1 MIGTIII
8 FLLIFFVIVM
18 GHEFGHFL
26 IAKVNGIRVNEFAI
40 GMGPKIAGF
49 KKGETEYVLRAFPL
63 GGACIFEGEDGLE
76 AAKEE
81 ASAAGT
87 PADKTG
93 RGALRNVPVD
103 VDRGNF
109 QNAPVWSRIATVF
122 AGPLFNFL
130 LAFIFAIMVAGYA
143 GADLPVLGSVVE
155 GSAAEAAGMQAG
167 DKILRFNSKINLARE
182 ISLEMALNKTGEPVK
197 VVYERDGQEYETTL
211 TPIYNEEAGKYL
223 VGFQNYA
230 SYDEAKGTKL
240 FRYAWYQLRFCIKNS
255 VLSVKSL
262 VEGKLSKNDVAG
274 PVGMAQIVDQVKT
287 AAEPGGPMLV
297 FMNMVNL
304 AMLLSVS
311 LGVMNLLPLPA
322 LDAVIAQAAVTYL
335 KLCGFVLYFRLLAA
349 GGGALLPQPWAALPA
364 MLLEVCSGCDQAA
377 RTGLWASTLC
387 CAALSVQ
394 GVSVLLQVRTIC
406 PAEISL
412 RPLLAARAVH
422 LPLSVALFWLGS
434 TVPVQAV
441 QTFTTLTE
449 RVVVLRRV
457 PLDCALL
464 AFAVCCITVEELAR
478 S

>member
-93 RGALRNVPVD
+93 RGALQNVPVD

-349 GGGALLPQPWAALPA
+349 GCGALLPQPWAALPA

-478 S
+478 

>member
-93 RGALRNVPVD
+93 RGALQNVPVD

-322 LDAVIAQAAVTYL
+322 LDAVIAQAAGTYL

-349 GGGALLPQPWAALPA
+349 GCGALLPQPWAALPA
-364 MLLEVCSGCDQAA
+364 MLMEVCSGCDQAA

-478 S
+478 

>member
-1 MIGTIII
+1 M
-8 FLLIFFVIVM
+8 
-18 GHEFGHFL
+18 
-26 IAKVNGIRVNEFAI
+26 
-40 GMGPKIAGF
+40 
-49 KKGETEYVLRAFPL
+49 
-63 GGACIFEGEDGLE
+63 
-76 AAKEE
+76 
-81 ASAAGT
+81 
-87 PADKTG
+87 
-93 RGALRNVPVD
+93 
-103 VDRGNF
+103 
-109 QNAPVWSRIATVF
+109 
-122 AGPLFNFL
+122 
-130 LAFIFAIMVAGYA
+130 
-143 GADLPVLGSVVE
+143 
-155 GSAAEAAGMQAG
+155 
-167 DKILRFNSKINLARE
+167 
-182 ISLEMALNKTGEPVK
+182 
-197 VVYERDGQEYETTL
+197 
-211 TPIYNEEAGKYL
+211 
-223 VGFQNYA
+223 
-230 SYDEAKGTKL
+230 
-240 FRYAWYQLRFCIKNS
+240 
-255 VLSVKSL
+255 
-262 VEGKLSKNDVAG
+262 SKNDVAG

-464 AFAVCCITVEELAR
+464 AFAVCCMAACELNKGLLQREKWRNKRTFPRR
-478 S
+478 SAL